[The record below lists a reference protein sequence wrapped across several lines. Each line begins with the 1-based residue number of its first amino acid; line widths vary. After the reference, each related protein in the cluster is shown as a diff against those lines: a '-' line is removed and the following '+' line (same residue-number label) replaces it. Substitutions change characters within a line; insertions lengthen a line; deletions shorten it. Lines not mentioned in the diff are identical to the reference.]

1 MAKEKIST
9 HNKKVIANMGLHG
22 KQFLNLAEL
31 LGVSETTTRK
41 ADKIG
46 NLLNIIDGLNDKIDS
61 LEYDNRSK
69 DVQIKMLQAQ
79 RFAQPS
85 KKSKHK

>member
-1 MAKEKIST
+1 MAKEKVST
-9 HNKKVIANMGLHG
+9 HNKKAIAQMGLHG
-22 KQFLNLAEL
+22 KQFQYLARI

-46 NLLNIIDGLNDKIDS
+46 NLLNIIDNLNDKVES

-69 DVQIKMLQAQ
+69 DVQIMMLQAQ
-79 RFAQPS
+79 RFAQPF